1 MAKLE
6 KHVLL
11 LLPSIMFLIYTVLV
25 ISDMQYSFRLLLG
38 SLGTWDISSY
48 YYDLDEIK
56 NERKVECSPFL
67 WTEM

>member
-48 YYDLDEIK
+48 HYDLDGIK
-56 NERKVECSPFL
+56 EERKVECSPFL